1 MDAVTTQSVTLDSLH
16 AQQAVTFVAIAS
28 LTILCW
34 DHMIT
39 FADEIDFIWCQPK
52 KILGWL
58 FLLNRYITPLV
69 FVVNIIGESVLTL
82 PNWPTKRNFVRYQ
95 GAMAILG
102 VSIAELIMLMRI
114 RVLYRER
121 RLVVAAAGFLLLV
134 RVALEACLMTL
145 GKIVPYVQ
153 QIHSCHEVYDLPLY
167 EITVLLVFLKFY
179 SPYCIVRALSVTW
192 AWLPLAYDTAIFV
205 MTLWRTYHR
214 NEISPILPALQS
226 EVRAPPGLKGIAAH
240 SSVYCYAEQLRDCL
254 VRLTVVMTS
263 RVTLHLK
270 KQVRDQQPCS
280 PTVSR
285 FPPGHQQRSFADHD
299 SQLKLPYS
307 TTPIPP
313 IAIKFD
319 PTDGHCPSQGW
330 HNFALR
336 AVTEA
341 CAILTPV
348 SWAGSG
354 SAGTGTERA
363 LYHTCF
369 DLHFG

>member
-1 MDAVTTQSVTLDSLH
+1 MDAVTTQSVTLDLLH

-39 FADEIDFIWCQPK
+39 FADEVDLIWCQPK

-58 FLLNRYITPLV
+58 FLLNRYITPLG
-69 FVVNIIGESVLTL
+69 FVVNIIVLTL
-82 PNWPTKRNFVRYQ
+82 PDWPTESCRNFVRYQ

-153 QIHSCHEVYDLPLY
+153 QIHSCHEDYDLPL
-167 EITVLLVFLKFY
+167 
-179 SPYCIVRALSVTW
+179 ALSVTR

-226 EVRAPPGLKGIAAH
+226 EGILYYIVICSANLVLTVMIVRAPPGLKGVAA
-240 SSVYCYAEQLRDCL
+240 QLVFL
-254 VRLTVVMTS
+254 LTVVMTS

-285 FPPGHQQRSFADHD
+285 FPPGHQQRFFADHD
-299 SQLKLPYS
+299 SQLKLPCS

-313 IAIKFD
+313 IPIKLD
-319 PTDGHCPSQGW
+319 PTDDTQT
-330 HNFALR
+330 F
-336 AVTEA
+336 
-341 CAILTPV
+341 
-348 SWAGSG
+348 GSVDVE
-354 SAGTGTERA
+354 S
-363 LYHTCF
+363 L
-369 DLHFG
+369 

>member
-1 MDAVTTQSVTLDSLH
+1 MDAVTTQS
-16 AQQAVTFVAIAS
+16 FVAIAS

-39 FADEIDFIWCQPK
+39 FADEVDLIWCQPK

-58 FLLNRYITPLV
+58 FLLNRYITPLG
-69 FVVNIIGESVLTL
+69 FVVNIIVLTL
-82 PNWPTKRNFVRYQ
+82 PNWPTEMTGIKLLLSCRNFVRYQ

-153 QIHSCHEVYDLPLY
+153 QIHSCHEDYDLPL
-167 EITVLLVFLKFY
+167 
-179 SPYCIVRALSVTW
+179 ALSVTR

-226 EVRAPPGLKGIAAH
+226 EGILYYIVICSANLVLTVMIVRAPPGLKG
-240 SSVYCYAEQLRDCL
+240 
-254 VRLTVVMTS
+254 VVMTS

-285 FPPGHQQRSFADHD
+285 FPPGHQQRFFADHD
-299 SQLKLPYS
+299 SQLKLPCS

-313 IAIKFD
+313 IPIKLD
-319 PTDGHCPSQGW
+319 PTDDTQT
-330 HNFALR
+330 F
-336 AVTEA
+336 
-341 CAILTPV
+341 
-348 SWAGSG
+348 GSVDVE
-354 SAGTGTERA
+354 S
-363 LYHTCF
+363 L
-369 DLHFG
+369 